1 MWQLMSHSKSNK
13 RVNYCKYSL
22 SKCHLLTFTSK
33 YKFLHGFTCLRTH
46 GEHFLECLTYH
57 CVKCFKSCFTR
68 YIHLRTHVM
77 QDTYQLKKM
86 FLMSQLVK
94 ESGTFEVLWQVYM
107 APQIKEKINFLTNAW
122 LRIEI

>member
-1 MWQLMSHSKSNK
+1 
-13 RVNYCKYSL
+13 
-22 SKCHLLTFTSK
+22 
-33 YKFLHGFTCLRTH
+33 
-46 GEHFLECLTYH
+46 
-57 CVKCFKSCFTR
+57 
-68 YIHLRTHVM
+68 M
-77 QDTYQLKKM
+77 QDTYQLKEM